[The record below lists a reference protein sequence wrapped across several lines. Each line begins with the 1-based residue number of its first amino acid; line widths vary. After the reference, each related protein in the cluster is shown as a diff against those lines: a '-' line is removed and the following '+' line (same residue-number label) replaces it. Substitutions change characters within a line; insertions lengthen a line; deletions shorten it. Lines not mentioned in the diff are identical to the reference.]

1 MPRAPHRNHRSWLA
15 LLLGALSLG
24 TGFAWMLAAEWGV
37 APLDAFIVGM
47 SELTGLT
54 VGTVIILISLFFVAA
69 AWLLQS
75 RPGIG
80 TPIAFVSVGVVVD
93 LWNVVIFDVLGWTP
107 ADWSIAARVA
117 TWIIGFALF
126 AGGVIA
132 TLASD
137 LGANPYD
144 QIVRVVH
151 EKFGISLAF
160 SRLAFD
166 GVILV
171 GAFLI
176 GGAWGAGTVAILI
189 LMPIAMG
196 WLTPRFRDWVHAL
209 HDDEPESP
217 IVVEGSVDS

>member
-15 LLLGALSLG
+15 LLLGAFSLG
-24 TGFAWMLAAEWGV
+24 TGLAWMLAAAWGV
-37 APLDAFIVGM
+37 APLDAFIAGA

-54 VGTVIILISLFFVAA
+54 IGTVIIVISLFFVAA
-69 AWLLQS
+69 AWLLGS

-80 TPIAFVSVGVVVD
+80 TPIAFVGVGVVVD
-93 LWNVVIFDVLGWTP
+93 VWNLVIFDALSWTP
-107 ADWSIAARVA
+107 ADWAVAARVV
-117 TWIIGFALF
+117 TWIVGFALF

-151 EKFGISLAF
+151 EKFGISLAL

-166 GVILV
+166 GVILL

-176 GGAWGAGTVAILI
+176 GGAWGVGTVAILV

-196 WLTPRFRDWVHAL
+196 SLTPRLRRWVHSIRD
-209 HDDEPESP
+209 HERENPSP
-217 IVVEGSVDS
+217 DSGAIKK